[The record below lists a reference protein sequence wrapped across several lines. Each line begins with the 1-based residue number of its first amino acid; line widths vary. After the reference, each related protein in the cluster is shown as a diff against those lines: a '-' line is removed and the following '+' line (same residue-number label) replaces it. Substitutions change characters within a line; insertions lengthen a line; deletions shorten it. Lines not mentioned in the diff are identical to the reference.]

1 MVGQT
6 GKRAPP
12 TSRATR
18 ATAPR
23 EGRSERLAS
32 QVEVGAA
39 VERTSPHSDRSD
51 PTPTPREMRA
61 LFQEMTAVVAQFR
74 NAAPALQ
81 QHPVEVSRPVQR
93 GESSRRER
101 ASPPRDQTRHSTR
114 RNNHSRDRS
123 VRPEPRRQHHRS
135 RSPSVQKRG
144 SKRDPMHGE
153 GSRHRRRSPLSQS
166 GSARS
171 PSAVRSRPARLAER
185 RDDPML
191 LRIQKIDNRIEEL
204 ARDHGRP
211 ASRIFS
217 SNPPF
222 TDRVLAA
229 AVPLGFKMPQI
240 PQYDGTTDPVDH
252 LQTFRTTMLL
262 HGASDGFLCRALPT
276 TLTGAARDWYSR
288 LKPKSVDN
296 FDDFGDDL
304 ARHFMSSRRPRKTTA
319 SLMALRQEDGEALK
333 AFVGRFNR
341 EALQVPNL
349 DPSAATNALLAGARS
364 TDFRRAV
371 ARRNPQSLAD
381 LMTGAEEY
389 ISVEETLAALDSVS
403 KRRPEEKN
411 PAKPRRDDRPQRK
424 ESSPSRKE
432 RSSPRP
438 RKESSPPTR
447 ERYTPLTASRA
458 QILAAIRKEDF
469 IRWPKK
475 QTSEAGTQDMSR
487 YCRFHKSHG
496 HDTNACIHLKEEIE
510 QLISRGYLG
519 RYLKNNDNRR
529 ERQDNPR
536 PRDRSPRDAQPLG
549 DRIQAPAPAV
559 LPPQVPQP
567 QLQPHGVI
575 GTISGGPT
583 AGGTS
588 SSARRTYARQVNA
601 VHACSKRAEPE
612 NEISFSEA
620 DLDGLILP
628 HDDALVVTMLVANWE
643 MKKIL
648 VDNGS
653 SADILY
659 YHAFEQ
665 MMIGADRLKPA
676 NSDLFGFSGE
686 VVKVEGQIE
695 LPVLIGE
702 PPCQSFAMVTFLVVK
717 AKSAYNA
724 ILGRPGQNL
733 LRAIPS
739 AYHQKMKFITPGGV
753 GEVRGDQ
760 PQSRQCYAAA
770 LRGKNASES
779 LPIELYD
786 LRDEAQI
793 TVNQPAEDLI
803 SIQLN
808 IDDEQRVVQ
817 IGSALPEAAQQD
829 LAQFLRANADVFA
842 WTPSDMPGIDPS
854 ISTHELGVDQTCKPV
869 RQKRRHFA
877 PERRRA
883 IREEVERLLKAD
895 FIREIQ
901 YPDWLA
907 NVVMVKKSN
916 GKWRTCIDFTDLNKA
931 CPKDSYPL
939 PKIDQL
945 IDATAGHE
953 LLSFMDAFSGYNQI
967 RMYESDIP
975 KTSFVTDQGT
985 YCYRVMPFGL
995 KNAGATYQ
1003 RLVNKLFRNQIGRNM
1018 EVYVDD
1024 MLVKSRSA
1032 SNHVSDLEEA
1042 FQVLREHNMKLN
1054 PTKCTFGVGAGKFLG
1069 FMVSQRGIEA
1079 NPEKIKAVMELT
1091 PPSTIREVQ
1100 RLTGLVAALGRFI
1113 SKSAERCLP
1122 FFNAIRGIKTAPWT
1136 PECQAAFEELKQYL
1150 SSPPLL
1156 STPEPGE
1163 ELILYLSAGPLAV
1176 AAVLIKEES
1185 NQQKPI
1191 YYVSKVLHD
1200 AETRYQRVEKL
1211 VCALIMAAR
1220 KLRPYFQAHTIKV
1233 LTGQPLRQI
1242 LHRPDTSGRL
1252 VKWAVELSE
1261 FDIKY
1266 LPRPAIKAQILA
1278 DFIAECTVPDP
1289 DPGLVAV
1296 PSPEAEL
1303 AVPEPRVVSRAS
1315 PPPGTEPVIVRP
1327 VFDEEPLWEVYV
1339 DGSSNKTGCGAGLVL
1354 TGPEDFVLNYALR
1367 FGFRASNNEAEYEAL
1382 IAGMN
1387 LAVQTRA
1394 QRLKAYCDSQLVVC
1408 QIQGVYEAREE
1419 RMIKYLGRVR
1429 SLAVHFKSF
1438 EVVRIPRA
1446 ENVKADVLSKLA
1458 ASGYT
1463 ALREIRMEFLK
1474 RSSIDAQSVVVMQI
1488 DDEPCWM
1495 DEIIRYLRSGELP
1508 GERKEARKVTQR
1520 AARFSLDGETLYK
1533 RSYTLPYLKCLRPSD
1548 ALLALQ
1554 ETHEGICGEHLG
1566 GKALAIKILLRG
1578 LYWPT
1583 LRKDA
1588 LSLVKK
1594 CEKCQKFSPAV
1605 HQPPVPMAPIISPL
1619 PFAVW
1624 GMDILGPFPPA
1635 SGGREFVVVAI
1646 DYFTKWVEAEPLAK
1660 ITEQNVQNFF
1670 WKSVVCRFG
1679 IPRVLITDNGKQFDS
1694 RNFRKFC
1701 SDLHIEQRFT
1711 SVAHPQTNGQTEV
1724 TNRTLLQG
1732 IKKRLDG
1739 KAGRWA
1745 DELYHVLWA
1754 YRTTPRTATGE
1765 SPFNLSFG
1773 TEAVIPVDIGAPSPR
1788 IVRFSEQLNGDGLR
1802 ANLDLLEEVREE
1814 SQIRSAAYKQKV
1826 SRYHDVKIR
1835 PREFRAG
1842 HLVLRKASVSQ
1853 PRSVGKLSPTW
1864 EGPYRVK
1871 EVIRPGSY
1879 RLESLDEQMLPHA
1892 WNSRNLRIYY
1902 Q

>member
-1 MVGQT
+1 
-6 GKRAPP
+6 
-12 TSRATR
+12 
-18 ATAPR
+18 
-23 EGRSERLAS
+23 
-32 QVEVGAA
+32 
-39 VERTSPHSDRSD
+39 
-51 PTPTPREMRA
+51 
-61 LFQEMTAVVAQFR
+61 
-74 NAAPALQ
+74 
-81 QHPVEVSRPVQR
+81 
-93 GESSRRER
+93 
-101 ASPPRDQTRHSTR
+101 
-114 RNNHSRDRS
+114 
-123 VRPEPRRQHHRS
+123 
-135 RSPSVQKRG
+135 
-144 SKRDPMHGE
+144 
-153 GSRHRRRSPLSQS
+153 
-166 GSARS
+166 
-171 PSAVRSRPARLAER
+171 
-185 RDDPML
+185 
-191 LRIQKIDNRIEEL
+191 
-204 ARDHGRP
+204 
-211 ASRIFS
+211 
-217 SNPPF
+217 
-222 TDRVLAA
+222 
-229 AVPLGFKMPQI
+229 
-240 PQYDGTTDPVDH
+240 
-252 LQTFRTTMLL
+252 
-262 HGASDGFLCRALPT
+262 
-276 TLTGAARDWYSR
+276 
-288 LKPKSVDN
+288 
-296 FDDFGDDL
+296 
-304 ARHFMSSRRPRKTTA
+304 
-319 SLMALRQEDGEALK
+319 
-333 AFVGRFNR
+333 
-341 EALQVPNL
+341 
-349 DPSAATNALLAGARS
+349 
-364 TDFRRAV
+364 
-371 ARRNPQSLAD
+371 
-381 LMTGAEEY
+381 
-389 ISVEETLAALDSVS
+389 
-403 KRRPEEKN
+403 
-411 PAKPRRDDRPQRK
+411 
-424 ESSPSRKE
+424 
-432 RSSPRP
+432 
-438 RKESSPPTR
+438 
-447 ERYTPLTASRA
+447 
-458 QILAAIRKEDF
+458 
-469 IRWPKK
+469 
-475 QTSEAGTQDMSR
+475 
-487 YCRFHKSHG
+487 
-496 HDTNACIHLKEEIE
+496 
-510 QLISRGYLG
+510 
-519 RYLKNNDNRR
+519 
-529 ERQDNPR
+529 
-536 PRDRSPRDAQPLG
+536 
-549 DRIQAPAPAV
+549 
-559 LPPQVPQP
+559 
-567 QLQPHGVI
+567 
-575 GTISGGPT
+575 
-583 AGGTS
+583 
-588 SSARRTYARQVNA
+588 
-601 VHACSKRAEPE
+601 
-612 NEISFSEA
+612 
-620 DLDGLILP
+620 
-628 HDDALVVTMLVANWE
+628 

-829 LAQFLRANADVFA
+829 LVQFLRANADVFA

-869 RQKRRHFA
+869 KQKRRHFA

-1176 AAVLIKEES
+1176 AAVLVKEES

-1211 VCALIMAAR
+1211 VCALITAAR

-1315 PPPGTEPVIVRP
+1315 PPPGTEYVIAHP

-1339 DGSSNKTGCGAGLVL
+1339 DGDLNKASPKDDFPLHHIDILVDNKEGHAL
-1354 TGPEDFVLNYALR
+1354 LSFMDDFFAYNQIKMAPEDKTKTSFTTQWGTYYYRVMP
-1367 FGFRASNNEAEYEAL
+1367 FG
-1382 IAGMN
+1382 
-1387 LAVQTRA
+1387 
-1394 QRLKAYCDSQLVVC
+1394 LKNVVAT
-1408 QIQGVYEAREE
+1408 Y
-1419 RMIKYLGRVR
+1419 
-1429 SLAVHFKSF
+1429 
-1438 EVVRIPRA
+1438 
-1446 ENVKADVLSKLA
+1446 
-1458 ASGYT
+1458 
-1463 ALREIRMEFLK
+1463 
-1474 RSSIDAQSVVVMQI
+1474 
-1488 DDEPCWM
+1488 
-1495 DEIIRYLRSGELP
+1495 
-1508 GERKEARKVTQR
+1508 QR
-1520 AARFSLDGETLYK
+1520 AATTLLHDLIHKDVEVYVDDMIIKAKTQVDNVQVLRRFFERISKYM
-1533 RSYTLPYLKCLRPSD
+1533 
-1548 ALLALQ
+1548 
-1554 ETHEGICGEHLG
+1554 
-1566 GKALAIKILLRG
+1566 LLRNLNKCVFG
-1578 LYWPT
+1578 VTSGKL
-1583 LRKDA
+1583 LGF
-1588 LSLVKK
+1588 LVSRRGI
-1594 CEKCQKFSPAV
+1594 EVDPAKV
-1605 HQPPVPMAPIISPL
+1605 KAIQEMQPPKIEKEIRGFFGKVQYLSRFITQLTSTCEPIFKLLKKNSP
-1619 PFAVW
+1619 
-1624 GMDILGPFPPA
+1624 
-1635 SGGREFVVVAI
+1635 
-1646 DYFTKWVEAEPLAK
+1646 
-1660 ITEQNVQNFF
+1660 
-1670 WKSVVCRFG
+1670 
-1679 IPRVLITDNGKQFDS
+1679 KQ
-1694 RNFRKFC
+1694 
-1701 SDLHIEQRFT
+1701 
-1711 SVAHPQTNGQTEV
+1711 
-1724 TNRTLLQG
+1724 
-1732 IKKRLDG
+1732 
-1739 KAGRWA
+1739 
-1745 DELYHVLWA
+1745 
-1754 YRTTPRTATGE
+1754 
-1765 SPFNLSFG
+1765 
-1773 TEAVIPVDIGAPSPR
+1773 
-1788 IVRFSEQLNGDGLR
+1788 
-1802 ANLDLLEEVREE
+1802 
-1814 SQIRSAAYKQKV
+1814 
-1826 SRYHDVKIR
+1826 
-1835 PREFRAG
+1835 
-1842 HLVLRKASVSQ
+1842 
-1853 PRSVGKLSPTW
+1853 
-1864 EGPYRVK
+1864 
-1871 EVIRPGSY
+1871 
-1879 RLESLDEQMLPHA
+1879 
-1892 WNSRNLRIYY
+1892 WNP
-1902 Q
+1902 

>member
-114 RNNHSRDRS
+114 RDHRSRDRN
-123 VRPEPRRQHHRS
+123 VRPEPRQHYRS

-171 PSAVRSRPARLAER
+171 PSAVRSRPARLAEQ

-222 TDRVLAA
+222 TDRVLGA

-411 PAKPRRDDRPQRK
+411 PIKQRRDDRPQRK

-438 RKESSPPTR
+438 RKERSPPTR

-475 QTSEAGTQDMSR
+475 QTPEAGTQDMSR
-487 YCRFHKSHG
+487 YCRFHKSRHG

-529 ERQDNPR
+529 ERQDNSR

-583 AGGTS
+583 AGGGTS

-601 VHACSKRAEPE
+601 VHTCSKRAEPE

-702 PPCQSFAMVTFLVVK
+702 PPRQSFAMVTFLVVK

-786 LRDEAQI
+786 LRDEAQV
-793 TVNQPAEDLI
+793 TVNEPAEDLI

-869 RQKRRHFA
+869 KHKRRHFA
-877 PERRRA
+877 
-883 IREEVERLLKAD
+883 
-895 FIREIQ
+895 
-901 YPDWLA
+901 
-907 NVVMVKKSN
+907 
-916 GKWRTCIDFTDLNKA
+916 
-931 CPKDSYPL
+931 
-939 PKIDQL
+939 
-945 IDATAGHE
+945 
-953 LLSFMDAFSGYNQI
+953 
-967 RMYESDIP
+967 
-975 KTSFVTDQGT
+975 
-985 YCYRVMPFGL
+985 
-995 KNAGATYQ
+995 
-1003 RLVNKLFRNQIGRNM
+1003 
-1018 EVYVDD
+1018 
-1024 MLVKSRSA
+1024 
-1032 SNHVSDLEEA
+1032 
-1042 FQVLREHNMKLN
+1042 
-1054 PTKCTFGVGAGKFLG
+1054 
-1069 FMVSQRGIEA
+1069 
-1079 NPEKIKAVMELT
+1079 
-1091 PPSTIREVQ
+1091 
-1100 RLTGLVAALGRFI
+1100 
-1113 SKSAERCLP
+1113 
-1122 FFNAIRGIKTAPWT
+1122 
-1136 PECQAAFEELKQYL
+1136 
-1150 SSPPLL
+1150 
-1156 STPEPGE
+1156 PEPGE

-1185 NQQKPI
+1185 NQQRPI

-1200 AETRYQRVEKL
+1200 VETRYQRVEKL

-1296 PSPEAEL
+1296 PSPEAEP
-1303 AVPEPRVVSRAS
+1303 AVPEPRVVFRAS
-1315 PPPGTEPVIVRP
+1315 PPPGTESVIAHP

-1394 QRLKAYCDSQLVVC
+1394 QRLRAYCDSQLVVC

-1594 CEKCQKFSPAV
+1594 CEKCQKFSPTV
-1605 HQPPVPMAPIISPL
+1605 HRPPVPMAPIISPL

-1773 TEAVIPVDIGAPSPR
+1773 TEAVIPVDIGVPSPR
-1788 IVRFSEQLNGDGLR
+1788 IVHFSEQLNGDGLR

-1864 EGPYRVK
+1864 EGPYRIK